1 MPVIMPDTSAAEE
14 LSNIQPGTYPATI
27 VSAVPEKSKEKGTPM
42 LVVTLNVNVQGK
54 DRTRKTWIVT
64 QGPGSFNFDALLR
77 ACKMNDIADRIKQPN
92 AQVPFDT
99 DSLNGQAL
107 QVIIETEMYNGQP
120 RDKVKSFLPA

>member
-14 LSNIQPGTYPATI
+14 LSNIEPGTYPATI
-27 VSAVPEKSKEKGTPM
+27 VSAVPDKGKEKGTPL

-54 DRTRKTWIVT
+54 ERTRKTWIVT
-64 QGPGSFNFDALLR
+64 QGAGSFNFDNLLR
-77 ACKMNDIADRIKQPN
+77 ACKMNELADRIKQPG

-99 DSLNGQAL
+99 DSLTGAAV